1 MFTIIII
8 TAILTLLSYYSY
20 NYNKAIFKE
29 AVVKENIS
37 LIDGILFI
45 LCTIVPVLN
54 ILIMFGFKAF
64 KYINMKIKSGFKLN
78 WKMLINRFFEV

>member
-8 TAILTLLSYYSY
+8 TVILTLLSYYSY

-45 LCTIVPVLN
+45 LCTIIPVLN
-54 ILIMFGFKAF
+54 ILIMFGFKTF
-64 KYINMKIKSGFKLN
+64 KYVSIKIKSGFKFN
-78 WKMLINRFFEV
+78 WKILIKRFFEV